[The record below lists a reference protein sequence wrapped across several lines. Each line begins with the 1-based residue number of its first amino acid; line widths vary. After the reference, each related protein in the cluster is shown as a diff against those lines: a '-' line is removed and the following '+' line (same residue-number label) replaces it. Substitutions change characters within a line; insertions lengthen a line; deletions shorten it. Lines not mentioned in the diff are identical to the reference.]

1 MRNAARAGLAASQLI
16 AAAVIAS
23 VALAAC
29 GSSSGGGSGD
39 SGASSSNGEIAI
51 VLTDDGCAPDAATAD
66 SGAMTFTITNKN
78 ATGVS
83 EVELLSGTRILAEKE
98 NLAPGFSGSFSLK
111 LAAGDYEIYCP
122 GAKNSRSPFTVTG
135 EAAPEPTG
143 DDALTQGAALYAEY
157 VKTQAATLV
166 EAVGP
171 LVAAI
176 QAGDVPAAKQAYA
189 NARSGYERIEPVAES
204 FALGEQNLDADI
216 DAREGDVPDNEWRG
230 FHVIEKGLWV
240 AGTTAGLLP
249 VAQEL
254 KVNLTKLQTLVADL
268 EYQPAELANGAV
280 ALLEEVISG
289 KITGEEERYSHID
302 LLDFAGNVEG
312 AQQAFAFLQP
322 GLESIDETLSDEC
335 AEQFQAVITLLD
347 KYKSAT
353 VVGGYVLYTSLTQT
367 DTVALAN
374 AVQALVDPLSG
385 VAAKVV

>member
-1 MRNAARAGLAASQLI
+1 MRIAARAGLTATALI
-16 AAAVIAS
+16 AA
-23 VALAAC
+23 LGLTAC
-29 GSSSGGGSGD
+29 GSSGSGD
-39 SGASSSNGEIAI
+39 SGGDGADGKRGAIEI
-51 VLTDDGCAPDAATAD
+51 VLTDNGCAPDVATAA
-66 SGAMTFTITNKN
+66 SGAMTFNITNKD
-78 ATGVS
+78 ATGVT

-111 LAAGDYEIYCP
+111 LTAGDYEIYCP
-122 GAKNSRSPFTVTG
+122 GAKTSRSKFTVTG
-135 EAAPEPTG
+135 EAAPEATG
-143 DDALTQGAALYAEY
+143 DDALTQGAALYADY

-176 QAGDVPAAKQAYA
+176 QANDVPAAKQAYA

-240 AGTTAGLLP
+240 GNSTTGLLT

-254 KVNLTKLQTLVADL
+254 QANVTKLQGLVADL

-322 GLESIDETLSDEC
+322 GLESIDSTLSEEC
-335 AEQFQAVITLLD
+335 VTQFAAVTTLLE
-347 KYKSAT
+347 KYTDAA
-353 VVGGYVLYTSLTQT
+353 VVGGYVLYTTLTPA

>member
-1 MRNAARAGLAASQLI
+1 MTNLARTSRG
-16 AAAVIAS
+16 AAAAIA
-23 VALAAC
+23 VTALFGLAAC
-29 GSSSGGGSGD
+29 GSSGGDGSGEGGD
-39 SGASSSNGEIAI
+39 SGQNVSTIEI
-51 VLTDDGCAPDAATAD
+51 VLTDDGCAPDVD
-66 SGAMTFTITNKN
+66 SVESGALTFNVTNKD

-98 NLAPGFSGSFSLK
+98 NLAPGFDGSFSLK
-111 LAAGDYEIYCP
+111 LTAGDYEIYCP
-122 GAKNSRSPFTVTG
+122 GAKNSRSAFTVTG
-135 EAAPEPTG
+135 EAAPQVTG
-143 DDALTQGAALYAEY
+143 NAALEQGAEQYAEY
-157 VKTQAATLV
+157 VKTQAQVLV
-166 EAVGP
+166 DAVGP

-176 QAGDVPAAKQAYA
+176 KSGDVTASKQAYA

-240 AGTTAGLLP
+240 GNSTDGLAP
-249 VAQEL
+249 VAEL
-254 KVNLTKLQTLVADL
+254 LQTNVTKLQGLVEDL

-289 KITGEEERYSHID
+289 KITGEEERYSHLD

-322 GLESIDETLSDEC
+322 GLESIDKTLSDEC
-335 AEQFQAVITLLD
+335 VDQFEAVTAVLD
-347 KYKSAT
+347 KYKDPN
-353 VVGGYVLYTSLTQT
+353 VIGGYKLYTSLTAA
-367 DTVALAN
+367 DTTALAN

>member
-1 MRNAARAGLAASQLI
+1 MRNAARAGLTATAMI
-16 AAAVIAS
+16 ATLS
-23 VALAAC
+23 LAAC
-29 GSSSGGGSGD
+29 GSSGGDDSGGAAGSDGTP
-39 SGASSSNGEIAI
+39 SARGAIEI
-51 VLTDDGCAPDAATAD
+51 VLTDDGCAPDVDTAD
-66 SGAMTFTITNKN
+66 SGAITFTITNKD
-78 ATGVS
+78 ATGVT
-83 EVELLSGTRILAEKE
+83 EVELLSGSRILAEKE
-98 NLAPGFSGSFSLK
+98 NLAPGFSGSFSLN
-111 LAAGDYEIYCP
+111 LSAGSYEIYCP
-122 GAKNSRSPFTVTG
+122 GAKTSRSPFTVTG
-135 EAAPEPTG
+135 DAAPQPTG
-143 DDALTQGAALYAEY
+143 DDALTRGVAQYADY
-157 VKTQAATLV
+157 VKAQAQIIV
-166 EAVGP
+166 DAVGP

-176 QAGDVPAAKQAYA
+176 QANDVPGAKQAYA

-216 DAREGDVPDNEWRG
+216 DAREGDVPDNVWRG

-240 AGTTAGLLP
+240 NNSTTGLLS
-249 VAQEL
+249 VAQQL
-254 KVNLTKLQTLVADL
+254 QTDVTKLKGLVADL

-322 GLESIDETLSDEC
+322 GLESIDATLSDEV
-335 AEQFQAVITLLD
+335 AAQFQSVITLLD
-347 KYKSAT
+347 TYKDPS
-353 VVGGYVLYTSLTQT
+353 VVGGYVLYTTLTAA